1 MVPISINKFIKDYMK
16 NNNGESEQIVKKNLQ
31 EAVKRKKEGAVCS
44 ICGQPIWAI
53 GSSIAFEGCFS
64 CITGEA
70 DDSEDYEIDEVCYF
84 R

>member
-1 MVPISINKFIKDYMK
+1 MIPISIDKFIKDYIK
-16 NNNGESEQIVKKNLQ
+16 INSGENELQ
-31 EAVKRKKEGAVCS
+31 VRKRLQDSVKRKKEGAVCT

-70 DDSEDYEIDEVCYF
+70 DDSEDYEIDEVCF